1 MGFIFC
7 PQWVGSEENKICK
20 HLKLRTRVA
29 VAQRIE
35 LFSDDGDGC
44 GFESHQSH
52 ALSEAP
58 GFRHL
63 EPLSFIC
70 SSATKKDLQCD
81 LQVFFV
87 ALL

>member
-1 MGFIFC
+1 
-7 PQWVGSEENKICK
+7 
-20 HLKLRTRVA
+20 
-29 VAQRIE
+29 
-35 LFSDDGDGC
+35 
-44 GFESHQSH
+44 
-52 ALSEAP
+52 LSEAP

>member
-1 MGFIFC
+1 MFSLEVINF
-7 PQWVGSEENKICK
+7 GSDPR
-20 HLKLRTRVA
+20 LRTRVA

-35 LFSDDGDGC
+35 LFFDEEDGC

-63 EPLSFIC
+63 EPLSC
-70 SSATKKDLQCD
+70 VYLSAEVSQWLD
-81 LQVFFV
+81 FG
-87 ALL
+87 